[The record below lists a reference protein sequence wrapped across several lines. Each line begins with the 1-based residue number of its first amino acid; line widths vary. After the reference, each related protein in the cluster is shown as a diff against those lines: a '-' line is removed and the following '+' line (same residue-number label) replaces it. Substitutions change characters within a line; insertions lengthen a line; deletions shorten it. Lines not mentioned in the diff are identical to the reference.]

1 LAIKMKVF
9 DGKIIVLKGGYSN
22 EREISLKSAENVEKA
37 LQEIGYNYSSIDCT
51 EGFIQKIINSG
62 ADLCFNS
69 LHGKLGEDGK
79 IQAILE
85 NINIKYTHSNIS
97 SSVLA
102 MNKVIS
108 KEIFKKNK
116 IQTPNCKLFE
126 FSNFNISEL
135 DPPFVIKPIS
145 NGSSI
150 GIYIILNES
159 DKIKASQDLKSWS
172 YGNNIMIEEYIE
184 GKELTCGIINDK
196 VTDVME
202 IKTDNNFYDYATK
215 YTQGESLHIIPAEIP
230 KLVSEEIKKITK
242 KCHDLL
248 GCNGVTRTDFRL
260 GNSKKNELTPFVL
273 EINTHPGLTETSL
286 IPDLALAMGISYI
299 ELINLIIKEAICRK

>member
-1 LAIKMKVF
+1 VKVF
-9 DGKIIVLKGGYSN
+9 DGKIIVLKGGYSS

-37 LQEIGYNYSSIDCT
+37 LQEIGYNYNSIDCT
-51 EGFIQKIINSG
+51 EGFIQKLINSG

-69 LHGKLGEDGK
+69 LHGELGEDGK

-85 NINIKYTHSNIS
+85 NLNIKYTHSNIS
-97 SSVLA
+97 SSLLA

-116 IQTPNCKLFE
+116 IQTPKYKLFE
-126 FSNFNISEL
+126 FSNFDISEQV
-135 DPPFVIKPIS
+135 PPFVIKPIS

-150 GIYIILNES
+150 GIYIILDES
-159 DKIKASQDLKSWS
+159 DKIKVSKELKNWG
-172 YGNNIMIEEYIE
+172 YGNSIMIEEYIE
-184 GKELTCGIINDK
+184 GKELTCGIINDQ

-202 IKTDNNFYDYATK
+202 IKTDNNFYDYTTK
-215 YTQGESLHIIPAEIP
+215 YTQGESSHIIPAEITE
-230 KLVSEEIKKITK
+230 LISNEIKAITR

-248 GCNGVTRTDFRL
+248 ECNGVTRTDFRL
-260 GNSKKNELTPFVL
+260 GNSQKNELTPFVL

-286 IPDLALAMGISYI
+286 IPDLAMAMGISYN
-299 ELINLIIKEAICRK
+299 ELINLIIKEAICRR

>member
-1 LAIKMKVF
+1 MKVF
-9 DGKIIVLKGGYSN
+9 DGKIIVLKGGYSS

-37 LQEIGYNYSSIDCT
+37 LHEIGYNYSSIDCT
-51 EGFIQKIINSG
+51 DGFIQEIINSG

-69 LHGKLGEDGK
+69 LHGELGEDGK

-85 NINIKYTHSNIS
+85 NMNIKYTHSNIS

-116 IQTPNCKLFE
+116 IQTPKYKLFE
-126 FSNFNISEL
+126 FSNFDISEL
-135 DPPFVIKPIS
+135 VPPFVIKPIS

-150 GIYIILNES
+150 GIYIILDES
-159 DKIKASQDLKSWS
+159 DKIKVSKELKNWG
-172 YGNNIMIEEYIE
+172 YGNSIMVEEYIE
-184 GKELTCGIINDK
+184 GKELTCGIINDQ
-196 VTDVME
+196 VTDIME
-202 IKTDNNFYDYATK
+202 IKTDNSFYDYTTK
-215 YTQGESLHIIPAEIP
+215 YTQGESSHIIPAEITE
-230 KLVSEEIKKITK
+230 LISNEIKEITK
-242 KCHDLL
+242 KCHNLL

-260 GNSKKNELTPFVL
+260 GNSQENELTPFVL

-286 IPDLALAMGISYI
+286 IPDLAQAMGISYN
-299 ELINLIIKEAICRK
+299 ELINLIIKEAICRR